1 MLYLYILCSVLKFQ
15 KKVCDE
21 VNARMASFWWGQ
33 KEEERK
39 VHWVSW
45 MKLTNSKDRGGMG
58 FKDLNLLNVALL
70 AK

>member
-1 MLYLYILCSVLKFQ
+1 
-15 KKVCDE
+15 
-21 VNARMASFWWGQ
+21 MASFWWGQ